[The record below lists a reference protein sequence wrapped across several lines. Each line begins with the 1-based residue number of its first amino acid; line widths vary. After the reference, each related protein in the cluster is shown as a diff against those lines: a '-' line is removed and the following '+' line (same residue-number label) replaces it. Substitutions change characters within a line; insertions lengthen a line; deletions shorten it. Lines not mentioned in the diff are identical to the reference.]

1 MDFQGISDCDERTQ
15 RNIVVSAFDG
25 LNRGLPNPK
34 GATERQI

>member
-25 LNRGLPNPK
+25 LNREIFLLN
-34 GATERQI
+34 E